1 MNRSEAI
8 KSVSYCGTRLPNS
21 LFFFFILAY
30 NIGRLVTS
38 PFKPLYKPNLTDFE
52 RAIADIEDRV
62 EHIEYTVV
70 NISLEEQ
77 RQANWFKV
85 EKNNQKKTT
94 LIRYLLHCDASFD
107 EDDFSNAIPLM
118 VKFLSKHTMDE
129 LQDLYFKQRERSIMS
144 KFNALSVCSE
154 DHSSSCKTE
163 DSDEE
168 DYDSIADDDN
178 GSTLNGWIAVEQ
190 PTYGLMDETPRKLR
204 SLDSIEEEMEPS
216 KVGNIYSTID
226 DPSAVSLH
234 TDQQGRDRS
243 CPNSSR
249 DSNEDISSQS
259 RSISI
264 VSSHASTE
272 GTASSRNRKSSLND
286 IYVEI
291 L

>member
-1 MNRSEAI
+1 M
-8 KSVSYCGTRLPNS
+8 
-21 LFFFFILAY
+21 
-30 NIGRLVTS
+30 TS

-62 EHIEYTVV
+62 ENIEYTVV

-94 LIRYLLHCDASFD
+94 LIRYLLHYDANFD

-144 KFNALSVCSE
+144 KFNALSICSE
-154 DHSSSCKTE
+154 GHSSSSKTE

-178 GSTLNGWIAVEQ
+178 GSTLNGWIAIEQ
-190 PTYGLMDETPRKLR
+190 PTYGLMDETPKKLR

-216 KVGNIYSTID
+216 KVGNVYSTID
-226 DPSAVSLH
+226 DPSATSLH

-243 CPNSSR
+243 CPNRSR
-249 DSNEDISSQS
+249 DSNEDLSRQS

-272 GTASSRNRKSSLND
+272 GTASSPNRKSSLSD